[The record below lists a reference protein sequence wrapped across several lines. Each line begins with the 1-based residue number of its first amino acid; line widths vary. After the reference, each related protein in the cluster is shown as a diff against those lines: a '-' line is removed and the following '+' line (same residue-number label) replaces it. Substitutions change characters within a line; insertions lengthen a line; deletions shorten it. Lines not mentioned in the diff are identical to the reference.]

1 MGPCRCHLR
10 FHQVATHLGHC
21 YAPLNHF
28 AEPPYLLHHSTACGC
43 LEPPLGSPTSCR
55 AASFAFTG
63 PRHPSAASSRRQKPA
78 EAPSPRLS
86 APLGTGHPLVRR
98 TSAAIAV
105 VAVVFHAPVTTI
117 LLRPSPPFSLSFSWA
132 PLPLHTTRR
141 LPCVPPQLTDGG
153 LWVGCRLA
161 LPALGRCGLLGVRP
175 CGPSLPCTWSTV
187 GGPPM
192 CH

>member
-63 PRHPSAASSRRQKPA
+63 PRHPSAPPA
-78 EAPSPRLS
+78 RPEALSRLS
-86 APLGTGHPLVRR
+86 TSGPATVRR
-98 TSAAIAV
+98 TGRIAV
-105 VAVVFHAPVTTI
+105 VTVVFHTPVTTI

-132 PLPLHTTRR
+132 PLPLHTARR

>member
-63 PRHPSAASSRRQKPA
+63 PRHPPLLPAGSAKPSLA
-78 EAPSPRLS
+78 CQDHWDR
-86 APLGTGHPLVRR
+86 HPFTDR
-98 TSAAIAV
+98 TSIAV
-105 VAVVFHAPVTTI
+105 VTVVFHTPVTTI
-117 LLRPSPPFSLSFSWA
+117 LLRPSPPFSLSFRGTAFFTPALWCQ
-132 PLPLHTTRR
+132 HHRR
-141 LPCVPPQLTDGG
+141 G
-153 LWVGCRLA
+153 LWVVSSRHG
-161 LPALGRCGLLGVRP
+161 LGRWAIGAL
-175 CGPSLPCTWSTV
+175 WSIASMHLVHGRRATHV
-187 GGPPM
+187 PLTHGARLWWTRSTPIPR
-192 CH
+192 